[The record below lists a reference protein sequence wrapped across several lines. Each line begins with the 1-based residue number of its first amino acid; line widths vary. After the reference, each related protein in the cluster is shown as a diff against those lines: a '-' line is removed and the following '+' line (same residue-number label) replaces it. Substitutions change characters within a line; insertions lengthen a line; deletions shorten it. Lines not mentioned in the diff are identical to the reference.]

1 MKKYN
6 KLMLHIISIS
16 YIILTIIELIKYIL
30 IKSNVFG
37 LIYLIICSFII
48 FLLVPTTVNYRDK
61 KSIARI
67 SKLCIVIL
75 VGIFCSYF
83 LNKIVINNMNYMDSS
98 IEYNNSIFVIKN
110 VLKPILYVFIIYIIF
125 IDLDVHIFL
134 SNIVK
139 KMIEK

>member
-30 IKSNVFG
+30 TKSNVFG

-61 KSIARI
+61 KSISRI
-67 SKLCIVIL
+67 IKLCIVIL
-75 VGIFCSYF
+75 F
-83 LNKIVINNMNYMDSS
+83 
-98 IEYNNSIFVIKN
+98 
-110 VLKPILYVFIIYIIF
+110 
-125 IDLDVHIFL
+125 
-134 SNIVK
+134 
-139 KMIEK
+139 